1 MSKLAKFRMDL
12 TPLRKYPDF
21 RSLWASGMV
30 SNLGSMITYVAV
42 PFQIK
47 NLTHSYLA
55 VAFSA
60 AVEIVPL
67 VIFGLYGGVLAD
79 AVDRKKMI
87 WAAEAAAMGLSGIL
101 FLNSQLSHPS
111 LVLIYIVSAAF
122 AAVDGLQRPSMDA
135 ILPRLVGHSDLPSA
149 SALLSLRMQMAIIVG
164 PAIGGIIIST
174 FSVGT
179 GYAVDVIS
187 FLISL
192 IFLSRVKNVPP
203 HESAEKPSL
212 AGLWLGI
219 RYAFGR
225 QDLLGTYLVDLAA
238 MFFAMPNALFPFW
251 VDQLDAPW
259 ALGLLYAAG
268 TVGAFFVTITSGWVK
283 HYRFHGRAIAMA
295 AVGWGIA
302 ITLSGLVHSIYLV
315 IFCLALAGAA
325 DHVSVLFRAAIWN
338 QTIPDEIRGRLAG
351 IQLLSYSI
359 GPLAGQLRAA
369 TMASVTTLAFSVT
382 SGGILCII
390 VVFLLTSWLVK
401 FRKYDV
407 ESNEFAIAQRKIRAE
422 RENL

>member
-1 MSKLAKFRMDL
+1 
-12 TPLRKYPDF
+12 
-21 RSLWASGMV
+21 
-30 SNLGSMITYVAV
+30 MITYVTL

-47 NLTHSYLA
+47 ELTHSFLA
-55 VAFSA
+55 VGLMG
-60 AVEIVPL
+60 AVELVPL
-67 VIFGLYGGVLAD
+67 IVFGLYGGVLAD
-79 AVDRKKMI
+79 AVDRKKMV
-87 WAAEAAAMGLSGIL
+87 WATEFAALIMTLLLLG
-101 FLNSQLSHPS
+101 NSMLPNPN
-111 LVLIYIVSAAF
+111 LVLIYIVAGTF
-122 AAVDGLQRPSMDA
+122 AALNGLQRPSMDA
-135 ILPRLVGHSDLPSA
+135 ILPRLVSHSDLPSA

-179 GYAVDVIS
+179 GYAVDVLS
-187 FLISL
+187 FLLSL
-192 IFLSRVKNVPP
+192 IILSRVKNVPP
-203 HESAEKPSL
+203 HESADKPSL

-251 VDQLDAPW
+251 VDQLHAPW
-259 ALGLLYAAG
+259 ALGLLYGAV

-283 HYRFHGRAIAMA
+283 DYRFHGRAIALA
-295 AVGWGIA
+295 AVGWGVA

-359 GPLAGQLRAA
+359 GPLAGQRRAA
-369 TMASVTTLAFSVT
+369 TMASATTLAFSVT
-382 SGGILCII
+382 SGGIMCI
-390 VVFLLTSWLVK
+390 VVVLLLTSWLVK